1 MSSESLTDAAGALQ
15 TASSVGLLDRIQ
27 DAAATPQGLIIA
39 VLAGFIVLTLLITLL
54 GFLAVGLL
62 RRRAKP
68 QNGSIDSPAVPLD
81 PLAAAK
87 PPKRRSTAPIGLA
100 RLRDE
105 TPDFSAAMA
114 EPRLAPQAPAASETA
129 VQPLPPGSPAAE
141 QSARLAAAL
150 DGASLLQTLPFA
162 ARPGLETAHAD
173 IDGIGVE
180 AVFFDPDVAALITD
194 EPVRLVPFLP
204 AGAAQTLFSPEHR
217 ETLRADGLYARPDA
231 VLAIAGG
238 LLTVKRKPWR
248 IEPRE
253 REAWAQRLRRQDLLE
268 AVVDALAASAE
279 LARPAAPLLR
289 LDNAVFFLRPS
300 PAAAEKIQSNVAAA
314 DAFLSKI
321 LGPAIRPAITAK
333 DYAAL
338 LAAAFSAA
346 DRIARR

>member
-129 VQPLPPGSPAAE
+129 VQPLPPGSP
-141 QSARLAAAL
+141 AAL

-321 LGPAIRPAITAK
+321 LGPAVRPAITAK

-346 DRIARR
+346 ERIARR